1 MEIDNASRVEF
12 IDLACRYLSAA
23 RISERDVGPLE
34 QPTLY
39 YRMSTLSHPNTRGVE
54 TPPAIS
60 LTPR

>member
-12 IDLACRYLSAA
+12 IDLACRYLRAA

-34 QPTLY
+34 QLTLY
-39 YRMSTLSHPNTRGVE
+39 YRMSTLSHLNTRGVE
-54 TPPAIS
+54 TSPAMS